1 MSLFANLNG
10 GGIKGP
16 DVVINGDGGS
26 LLPTSSSG
34 MRFSSAQINKQDTLL
49 GGIAPYHYG
58 QGSVSDDI
66 AQQITPHKIQKIVPP
81 LMLPSSGVD
90 CPDFELCHAVDDG
103 DLAFTIRMVHD
114 QATRLKGFGF
124 CQKQNIGR
132 AFDPII
138 NLATVNYLLRGLQTT
153 TRDNNNWKSFLLST
167 GWPLTE
173 DTYTLMDFREGPYQH
188 RNISMFIQ
196 DFIRPL
202 GVVIGSENQGGQHQ
216 GSGGGAV
223 DFPVDHVVTILVDG
237 LCDNMLNMWK
247 RADIRAGDDLLL
259 VLCGYQMQDD
269 VHVYSRDREFRSVKR
284 TKGPL
289 KHQIN
294 TDKSYC
300 GGIDLK
306 SYAFPTDKTAYVLNH
321 WAQGKITQRFTDV
334 PNLLFELVP
343 TTSSEIDEG
352 TFLGDDRHNR
362 GMWHIARS
370 QVQIRAAPTKMNGA
384 MQTHRNDNANL
395 TGGSLVQA
403 TIAPVW
409 KSAASALTFLNAG
422 PADVDDPDV
431 FHGSPAYTHFVESD
445 HIDKHKIAH
454 HVARMKY
461 RETMAASKV
470 HGGPMYG
477 AVGAPSSG
485 LVMPART
492 MESTVNTPQYMK
504 ESSSVIKLSA
514 GAVKRVAEDSV
525 AAQFETSKRAATTVK
540 RSVLDT
546 SMQVQDTTMQDVP
559 SVQDTPMQDVPS
571 VQAAPRVYARSLTT
585 NSAQGGVKAVSVA
598 KVKAVAKS
606 RDPS

>member
-34 MRFSSAQINKQDTLL
+34 MRFSSAKINQQDKLL

-66 AQQITPHKIQKIVPP
+66 AQQVTPHKVQKIVPQF
-81 LMLPSSGVD
+81 MLPSAAND
-90 CPDFELCHAVDDG
+90 ANCADIELCHGVDDG
-103 DLAFTIRMVHD
+103 DLAFTVRMVCN
-114 QATRLKGFGF
+114 QATRLKGWGF
-124 CQKQNIGR
+124 CQKQNISR

-138 NLATVNYLLRGLQTT
+138 NLATVNYILRGLQTPMGS
-153 TRDNNNWKSFLLST
+153 NNPSWASFLLST
-167 GWPLTE
+167 GWPIG
-173 DTYTLMDFREGPYQH
+173 DPTYTLNDFREGPYQH
-188 RNISMFIQ
+188 RNVSMFIQ

-202 GVVIGSENQGGQHQ
+202 GVVIGSQNQGGQHQ

-259 VLCGYQMQDD
+259 VLCGYQMQADTHVFSDNGTTTCITRD
-269 VHVYSRDREFRSVKR
+269 V
-284 TKGPL
+284 GPL

-294 TDKSYC
+294 TSDSYC
-300 GGIDLK
+300 GGIDTK
-306 SYAFPTDKTAYVLNH
+306 SYVPPAAHTSYVLNH
-321 WAQGKITQRFTDV
+321 WPTGKITQKFANA

-352 TFLGDDRHNR
+352 TFLGDDRWNR

-395 TGGSLVQA
+395 VGGSLVQS

-409 KSAASALTFLNAG
+409 KSAASGMTLKHHGAAD
-422 PADVDDPDV
+422 PADPGV
-431 FHGSPAYTHFVESD
+431 FHGSPAYSHNRGSK
-445 HIDKHKIAH
+445 HIDKHKLITDAAREAARANFKHSPGAH
-454 HVARMKY
+454 SYGSVPGKKVRSAHDIYHGV
-461 RETMAASKV
+461 TAAS
-470 HGGPMYG
+470 
-477 AVGAPSSG
+477 S
-485 LVMPART
+485 
-492 MESTVNTPQYMK
+492 TPQYMK
-504 ESSSVIKLSA
+504 EASSAIKQNT
-514 GAVKRVAEDSV
+514 GAVKRIAEDTI
-525 AAQFETSKRAATTVK
+525 AAEFEISKRPATTVK

-546 SMQVQDTTMQDVP
+546 SMEVQDTDMDDVGP
-559 SVQDTPMQDVPS
+559 VKPAQK
-571 VQAAPRVYARSLTT
+571 VYARSLTT
-585 NSAQGGVKAVSVA
+585 NSAQVSVKTVSVA
-598 KVKAVAKS
+598 KVKAVAKN
-606 RDPS
+606 REP